1 MKKVLLAAAALACF
15 GGTALAGVNAGG
27 SLILALADGV
37 VYTSDILDYCGAT
50 GLQACSD
57 AIGQVGGTDPV
68 VIGVLAAFPSVASP
82 RLAGVT
88 FGWAY
93 SEIVLIAQ
101 AACGDFELGTAGW
114 PASGEG
120 TAVTWG
126 TAQTTTLTDVYW
138 VAAYNYYGNPTTL
151 DLIPH
156 PSQGA
161 FFADDSVPSVLDPI
175 AALGVF
181 GFSTEGTVPCPADVA
196 PGACCFADGSCV
208 VLFRDECGAAGG
220 QFLGDGSACDP
231 NPCEQ
236 PATGACCVGEV
247 CSVRTA
253 AECDSAEGSYLGDN
267 VPCDPN
273 PCIIVPVQETSWG
286 SIKGIY
292 R

>member
-1 MKKVLLAAAALACF
+1 MKKVLLAAAALACM

-27 SLILALADGV
+27 SLILALANGV
-37 VYTSDILDYCGAT
+37 EYTTDIEDYCGAT
-50 GLQACSD
+50 GLQACGD
-57 AIGQVGGTDPV
+57 AIAQTDGTATV
-68 VIGVLAAFPSVASP
+68 VIGVLAAFPSVGSP

-93 SEIVLIAQ
+93 GSEITLANQ
-101 AACGDFELGTAGW
+101 GNCGDFELATAGW

-126 TAQTTTLTDVYW
+126 TAQTSTLTDVYW
-138 VAAYNYYGNPTTL
+138 VAAYNYYGNPNTL

-175 AALGVF
+175 AALGSF
-181 GFSTEGTVPCPADVA
+181 GFSTPGNVPCPADVA

-208 VLFRDECGAAGG
+208 VVFRDECAAAGG
-220 QFLGDGSACDP
+220 EFQGDGSACDP
-231 NPCEQ
+231 NPCPQ
-236 PATGACCVGEV
+236 PATGACCVGEI

-253 AECDSAEGSYLGDN
+253 AECDAAGGSYLGND

-273 PCIIVPVQETSWG
+273 PCVVPVEETSWG